1 MADLVMC
8 WTLSMVGVRFWR
20 VALRATRKAGGF
32 EGQCC
37 LSTPVLTA
45 LQLQLFAVVSEDSLI
60 AGVLGA
66 EMSDTLLSARLEAQ

>member
-1 MADLVMC
+1 
-8 WTLSMVGVRFWR
+8 MVGVRFWR

-45 LQLQLFAVVSEDSLI
+45 LPLQLFAVVSEDCGGNERKIRKVRLSL
-60 AGVLGA
+60 
-66 EMSDTLLSARLEAQ
+66 TFQ